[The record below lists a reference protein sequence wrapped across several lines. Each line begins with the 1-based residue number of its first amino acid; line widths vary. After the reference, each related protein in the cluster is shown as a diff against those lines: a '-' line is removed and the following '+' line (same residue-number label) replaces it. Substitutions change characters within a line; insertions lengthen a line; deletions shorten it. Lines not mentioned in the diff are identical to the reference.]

1 MGVYGALGASLSG
14 LSVTKAQLD
23 VLAVN
28 IANADTP
35 GYTRKSLSQSTSIA
49 GTQVIGVRTESLDR
63 QLDTLLQ
70 KQIRSE
76 LGASGYVQTVAGYQ
90 DRLNMMMG
98 EPGSASAFDTLV
110 SNFTSSL
117 SSLSDNPSSFTAQQA
132 VIGDAQVLAQ
142 TLNSMSED
150 VQQLRTE
157 AEQGIADS
165 VRNIND
171 ALQRIEQVNNTI
183 IGVAGDAKVPA
194 DLLDERDRYI
204 DLLAKEIDIQVLEQ
218 PSGSVSIFTNSG
230 ISLFS
235 GEAQPLKFDQAAK
248 LNPLSQYSSIP
259 EERTVGTVTIGTLG
273 SDSIDLLAGNNIRS
287 GRLAGFVELRDDTL
301 VEMQNRLD
309 EFAHHLALSM
319 STRTEPSAALDPI
332 PGDTSADLGGT
343 GTYAPVDFTNG
354 GANDGLV
361 SFDLTV
367 DGVTQTVDITYA
379 EAAAGAVDP
388 AAVTQNELVA
398 LINQEANTAFA
409 TVGVTYAASDG
420 TAIDLRSGTTG
431 AGSNVSVASYAETN
445 LTGVTTLADGTATGG
460 TGFDGLQIDL
470 TGIQPG
476 NEVSLNVTDTVAP
489 ATQQIT
495 LVHVTDPASLPLEND
510 LTVDPNDLV
519 IGVDLTD
526 PAAVEAAL
534 AANGINLTTATGT
547 GGALQFIDDGAAG
560 QYDINSLSARLSV
573 TGLQS
578 GSPELPM
585 FNDGIEN
592 NGFYTNSQN
601 GQNQKVGFSSRI
613 QLNNQIL
620 SDPSVLSKM
629 TASTASGDAT
639 RATFLY
645 EQFTSTRFGIDANTG
660 IGSSANPLSIDL
672 ASFGREIVNKTGFDA
687 ASAQR
692 ALEGQD
698 IVTNGLL
705 ARQNTESGVNIDEEM
720 ARLTE
725 LQSVYA
731 ANAQVM
737 SVAREMMDLLLNI

>member
-1 MGVYGALGASLSG
+1 M
-14 LSVTKAQLD
+14 
-23 VLAVN
+23 N
-28 IANADTP
+28 
-35 GYTRKSLSQSTSIA
+35 
-49 GTQVIGVRTESLDR
+49 
-63 QLDTLLQ
+63 
-70 KQIRSE
+70 
-76 LGASGYVQTVAGYQ
+76 
-90 DRLNMMMG
+90 
-98 EPGSASAFDTLV
+98 
-110 SNFTSSL
+110 
-117 SSLSDNPSSFTAQQA
+117 
-132 VIGDAQVLAQ
+132 
-142 TLNSMSED
+142 
-150 VQQLRTE
+150 
-157 AEQGIADS
+157 
-165 VRNIND
+165 
-171 ALQRIEQVNNTI
+171 
-183 IGVAGDAKVPA
+183 
-194 DLLDERDRYI
+194 
-204 DLLAKEIDIQVLEQ
+204 
-218 PSGSVSIFTNSG
+218 
-230 ISLFS
+230 
-235 GEAQPLKFDQAAK
+235 FDQAAK

-259 EERTVGTVTIGTLG
+259 SERTVGTVTIGMLG
-273 SDSIDLLAGNNIRS
+273 GDSIDLLAGNNIRS

-319 STRTEPSAALDPI
+319 STRMEPSAALDPI

-354 GANDGLV
+354 GANNGLV

-388 AAVTQNELVA
+388 AAVTQAELVA
-398 LINQEANTAFA
+398 LINQEANTAFS
-409 TVGVTYAASDG
+409 TVGVTYAVSDG
-420 TAIDLRSGTTG
+420 TAIDLRSGSTG
-431 AGSNVSVASYAETN
+431 AASNVSVASYAETN
-445 LTGVTTLADGTATGG
+445 LTGVTTLADGTAIGG

-489 ATQQIT
+489 ATRQVT

-547 GGALQFIDDGAAG
+547 GGALQFIDDGATG
-560 QYDINSLSARLSV
+560 QYEINSLSARLSV

-613 QLNNQIL
+613 QLNNEIL

-629 TASTASGDAT
+629 TASTPSGDTT
-639 RATFLY
+639 RATYLF
-645 EQFTSTRFGIDANTG
+645 EQFTSTRFGIDSNTG

-687 ASAQR
+687 ASSQR

-705 ARQNTESGVNIDEEM
+705 ARQSAESGVNIDEEM

-725 LQSVYA
+725 LQSIYA

>member
-259 EERTVGTVTIGTLG
+259 GERTVGTVTIGTLG

-388 AAVTQNELVA
+388 AAVTQ
-398 LINQEANTAFA
+398 ANWW
-409 TVGVTYAASDG
+409 
-420 TAIDLRSGTTG
+420 
-431 AGSNVSVASYAETN
+431 
-445 LTGVTTLADGTATGG
+445 
-460 TGFDGLQIDL
+460 
-470 TGIQPG
+470 
-476 NEVSLNVTDTVAP
+476 
-489 ATQQIT
+489 
-495 LVHVTDPASLPLEND
+495 H
-510 LTVDPNDLV
+510 
-519 IGVDLTD
+519 
-526 PAAVEAAL
+526 
-534 AANGINLTTATGT
+534 
-547 GGALQFIDDGAAG
+547 
-560 QYDINSLSARLSV
+560 
-573 TGLQS
+573 
-578 GSPELPM
+578 
-585 FNDGIEN
+585 
-592 NGFYTNSQN
+592 
-601 GQNQKVGFSSRI
+601 
-613 QLNNQIL
+613 
-620 SDPSVLSKM
+620 
-629 TASTASGDAT
+629 
-639 RATFLY
+639 
-645 EQFTSTRFGIDANTG
+645 
-660 IGSSANPLSIDL
+660 
-672 ASFGREIVNKTGFDA
+672 
-687 ASAQR
+687 
-692 ALEGQD
+692 
-698 IVTNGLL
+698 
-705 ARQNTESGVNIDEEM
+705 
-720 ARLTE
+720 
-725 LQSVYA
+725 
-731 ANAQVM
+731 
-737 SVAREMMDLLLNI
+737 